1 MFNTDLLN
9 GESELQYIWRLGQA
23 KENGLLDMTWDEIA
37 ALINKA
43 FREDE
48 TVYRSESAYRKRY
61 NNAKDFNTEVFS
73 KENRSNELDEQIR
86 ELERKKI
93 QFRDERTAWQRQN
106 YIDAR
111 VENKLDLLESTLSQ
125 LGRTNFETHDKVDV
139 TSDNDMLIVLSDF
152 HIGQCFNSVWGEYNS
167 NIAAERLDKLL
178 NEVIAI
184 RELHNSEKCYAVL

>member
-73 KENRSNELDEQIR
+73 KKTVIMSWINRSVN
-86 ELERKKI
+86 
-93 QFRDERTAWQRQN
+93 
-106 YIDAR
+106 
-111 VENKLDLLESTLSQ
+111 
-125 LGRTNFETHDKVDV
+125 
-139 TSDNDMLIVLSDF
+139 
-152 HIGQCFNSVWGEYNS
+152 
-167 NIAAERLDKLL
+167 
-178 NEVIAI
+178 
-184 RELHNSEKCYAVL
+184 